1 MNLLKRIK
9 RKENLKEKEW
19 KFVYKNIYIELYIF
33 NIKLYFSDKNIKL
46 EKEFINI

>member
-9 RKENLKEKEW
+9 KKDLKEKNENL
-19 KFVYKNIYIELYIF
+19 YIRIYIYI
-33 NIKLYFSDKNIKL
+33 SDKNIKL